1 MTNPTLNSIL
11 LVLLAVS
18 PAVAVSPSPASTP
31 TPAASPSATMST
43 APSAPASTAPPA
55 APRPTVEGKKGTVPL
70 SIEQIRLNLPAATAE
85 RFEFL
90 RRQRKITLEAI
101 DETTSQLRTLTNNL
115 SLLQRRRDG
124 LDNVQAF
131 DFPVEVKERTPA
143 ELQQAKAE
151 LEDIQKQLD
160 NAKKGSPPNQ
170 ELVRK
175 FENGVRYQERVIMEL
190 DDTIK
195 KQEQS
200 RKDEA
205 KRAADFEMAKKSLD
219 DELSRLNDEK
229 DRVSDLLLAYQRLLG
244 ELDDMVNQL
253 FIANDATNSFKL
265 KMSMYLSLVIAIV
278 IVGFFAI
285 AWSDVEVKRKIFSN
299 EAGIQFITLFAIV
312 ISVILFGI
320 IGVLES
326 KELSALLGGLSGYI
340 LGRKSA

>member
-1 MTNPTLNSIL
+1 M
-11 LVLLAVS
+11 
-18 PAVAVSPSPASTP
+18 
-31 TPAASPSATMST
+31 
-43 APSAPASTAPPA
+43 APSAPASTAAPV
-55 APRPTVEGKKGTVPL
+55 APRPTAESKKGTVPL
-70 SIEQIRLNLPAATAE
+70 TIEQIRLNLPAATAE

-101 DETTSQLRTLTNNL
+101 DETTSQLKTLTNNIT
-115 SLLQRRRDG
+115 LLQRRRDE
-124 LDNVQAF
+124 LDNISF
-131 DFPVEVKERTPA
+131 DFQTSDAKERTPG
-143 ELQQAKAE
+143 ELQQAKAD
-151 LEDIQKQLD
+151 LEDLQKRLEAARKAAAPNHEMIQKL
-160 NAKKGSPPNQ
+160 
-170 ELVRK
+170 E
-175 FENGVRYQERVIMEL
+175 FGVRYQERAISEIEEA
-190 DDTIK
+190 IK

-200 RKDEA
+200 KKDDA
-205 KRAADFEMAKKSLD
+205 KRAENFEASKKALD

-229 DRVSDLLLAYQRLLG
+229 DRISDQLLSYQRLLG

-265 KMSMYLSLVIAIV
+265 RMSMYLSLVIAIV